1 MRVRLSALLLVLL
14 VLVLLGVVFSR
25 PLTGQAYLKEF
36 FLRQIE
42 HNIGRKIDVGHVKLV
57 VFPRV
62 RLELSQVVVHD
73 RDPTHILLTARR
85 VDMVLRLIPL
95 LRRQVVGKRLLIED
109 PQVTLRR
116 DQDGRWNIPAEAQ
129 TRSAQ
134 DESVWRALAQ
144 MLRIREAALLN
155 GTVTILD
162 DSRPGGTRRL
172 QLKTVDATLSIP
184 AGRAHADVHL
194 AATLPGQE
202 GVSAVSVTGVIA
214 GAEAPA
220 TLAAEEPVAA
230 RTSLLFEG
238 RIEAANLHLRELA
251 DFFGPRPVPE
261 GLKGAA
267 NLRGALRI
275 VPGVAGYDVLLS
287 DITANVD
294 RFALSGRANLSGLL
308 TAQPTFSVTL
318 SSSAI
323 DLNDLLSHVPP
334 QWIHAE
340 LQPVIAERQIG
351 GVVEVVTATLTGST
365 AAATSVSLTGEFRVQ
380 QGRALIGQDRVPA
393 RDLAATVLV
402 EAGRVRVLGLT
413 GQYGDIRITQG
424 KAMVSFLEAG
434 PWLEMEL
441 SGSME
446 AADLV
451 RLLAKS
457 IRSERVSAFLAG
469 SRDVT
474 GEALPTFRL
483 VGPLNQ
489 PGGVTFVGGEI
500 IARNI
505 GLTSPFLPERIND
518 LQGRLLL
525 SESGTQL
532 DQVSGRLGEMFFQ
545 LHGAITGGA
554 TSAFDGF
561 VVRARS
567 DAAFLARLLPAGV
580 ISDSSLQG
588 PLIAA
593 VALAGSTATP
603 QLRGHVVL
611 DEAKWVIPGLGEK
624 PPGAP
629 AALEFDGNLASGNVF
644 TVTKLELVLP
654 PLRLATK
661 GTIRLGKRFA
671 MDVSLATGTVSL
683 SSLPEWL
690 PTAGIEAGKLE
701 VSLDIK
707 GSNPDWRT
715 WRINGWLALT
725 NGLLFAKGLDGHVQD
740 LYVRLKL
747 IRNSAELKRLAFRI
761 GDSDLAV
768 SGTIKNWTHKPLI
781 TAKIESSHLDIDLL
795 IPKGA
800 RSPIRDLLETLAATS
815 RVSATATIDRG
826 IYKKLRFGGLSCRI
840 TIEDGI
846 LDVDRIAGQSDG
858 GQVAGRIVVQLPKQ
872 APAETEASVRITGM
886 RFEELLPLLG
896 TQEQWVTGALKL
908 TGTVR
913 GHGRNPHGV
922 FPTLG
927 GKATLLIEDGRIFKN
942 DKRAIWKVL
951 SILNLPAVLQGKV
964 DLDKEGLPFN
974 RLSATVSARNGLIE
988 SENIILDSPVLK
1000 ITAAGNYDLATDQLD
1015 MVWAVS
1021 PFGSYSQFLKSIPLF
1036 GRLLA
1041 GERKGI
1047 ATALFQVKGSI
1058 EDPEVTYLP
1067 MKSFASGLTGLA
1079 QLAFDVLKNTI
1090 TLPVDLVGPDEKP
1103 PGSTEKAPPSDET
1116 PPPGPAS
1123 P

>member
-1 MRVRLSALLLVLL
+1 VRVRLSALLFVLL

-25 PLTGQAYLKEF
+25 PLTGQDYLKEF

-62 RLELSQVVVHD
+62 RLELGQVVVHD
-73 RDPTHILLTARR
+73 RDPTRILLTARR

-116 DQDGRWNIPAEAQ
+116 DQNGRWNILADAQ
-129 TRSAQ
+129 AQSAQ
-134 DESVWRALAQ
+134 DESALKALAQ

-162 DSRPGGTRRL
+162 DSRPDGTRRL
-172 QLKTVDATLSIP
+172 QLNTVDATLSIP
-184 AGRAHADVHL
+184 PGRTRADVHL

-202 GVSAVSVTGVIA
+202 GVSAVSVTGVVA

-261 GLKGAA
+261 GLTGAA

-323 DLNDLLSHVPP
+323 DLNDLLSYVPP

-351 GVVEVVTATLTGST
+351 GVVEVVTATLTGSA
-365 AAATSVSLTGEFRVQ
+365 AAATSVSLTGEFRVR

-402 EAGRVRVLGLT
+402 EAGRLRVLGLT

-457 IRSERVSAFLAG
+457 IRSDRVSAFLAG

-500 IARNI
+500 IARNV
-505 GLTSPFLPERIND
+505 GLTSPSLPERISD

-532 DQVSGRLGEMFFQ
+532 DQVNGRLGEMFFQ
-545 LHGAITGGA
+545 LHGTITGG
-554 TSAFDGF
+554 TTNTFDGF

-580 ISDSSLQG
+580 IPDSSLQG

-593 VALAGSTATP
+593 VALSGSTATP

-629 AALEFDGNLASGNVF
+629 AALEFDGNLVSGNVL
-644 TVTKLELVLP
+644 TITKLDLVLP

-661 GTIRLGKRFA
+661 GRIQLGKRFA
-671 MDVSLATGTVSL
+671 MDVSLATGTLSL

-690 PTAGIEAGKLE
+690 STAGIEAGKLE

-725 NGLLFAKGLDGHVQD
+725 NGLMLAKGLDGHVQD
-740 LYVRLKL
+740 LYIRLKL

-768 SGTIKNWTHKPLI
+768 SGTIKNWAHKPLI

-800 RSPIRDLLETLAATS
+800 RSPIRDFLETLAATS

-826 IYKKLRFGGLSCRI
+826 MYKKLRFGGLSCRM

-858 GQVAGRIVVQLPKQ
+858 GQVAGRIVVRLPRQ
-872 APAETEASVRITGM
+872 APAETEASVRITGI

-896 TQEQWVTGALKL
+896 AQEQWVTGALKL

-913 GHGRNPHGV
+913 GHGRNPHGI

-988 SENIILDSPVLK
+988 SEDIILDSPVLK

-1090 TLPVDLVGPDEKP
+1090 TLPVDLVSPDEKP
-1103 PGSTEKAPPSDET
+1103 AAATEKTPPSEAPPV
-1116 PPPGPAS
+1116 PAS

>member
-1 MRVRLSALLLVLL
+1 MRVRFSALLLVLL

-25 PLTGQAYLKEF
+25 PLTGQDYLKEF

-116 DQDGRWNIPAEAQ
+116 DQDGRWNILADAQ
-129 TRSAQ
+129 AQSAQ
-134 DESVWRALAQ
+134 DESALKALAR

-162 DSRPGGTRRL
+162 DSRPDGTRRL

-184 AGRAHADVHL
+184 PGRTRADVHL

-202 GVSAVSVTGVIA
+202 GVSALSVTGVVA
-214 GAEAPA
+214 GTEAPA

-230 RTSLLFEG
+230 RTSLQFEG

-261 GLKGAA
+261 GLAGAA
-267 NLRGALRI
+267 NLRGTLRI

-294 RFALSGRANLSGLL
+294 RFALSGGANLSGLL
-308 TAQPTFSVTL
+308 TAQPTFSVTF

-340 LQPVIAERQIG
+340 LQPVVAERQIG
-351 GVVEVVTATLTGST
+351 GVVEAVTATLTGSA
-365 AAATSVSLTGEFRVQ
+365 AAATSVSLTGEFRIR

-402 EAGRVRVLGLT
+402 EAGRIRVLGLT

-457 IRSERVSAFLAG
+457 IRSDRVSAFLAG

-500 IARNI
+500 VARNI
-505 GLTSPFLPERIND
+505 GLTSPSLPERISD

-532 DQVSGRLGEMFFQ
+532 DQVNGRLGEMFFQ
-545 LHGAITGGA
+545 LHGTITGGA

-580 ISDSSLQG
+580 MSDSSLQG

-593 VALAGSTATP
+593 VALSGSTATP

-654 PLRLATK
+654 SLRLATK
-661 GTIRLGKRFA
+661 GKIQLGKRFA
-671 MDVSLATGTVSL
+671 LDVSLATGTLSL

-690 PTAGIEAGKLE
+690 STAGIEAGKLE

-725 NGLLFAKGLDGHVQD
+725 NGLMLARGLDGHVQD

-747 IRNSAELKRLAFRI
+747 SRNSAELKRLAFRI

-768 SGTIKNWTHKPLI
+768 SGTIRNWTHKPLI

-800 RSPIRDLLETLAATS
+800 RSPIRDFLETLAATS
-815 RVSATATIDRG
+815 RVNAMATIDRG
-826 IYKKLRFGGLSCRI
+826 VYKKLRFGGLSCRI

-858 GQVAGRIVVQLPKQ
+858 GQVAGRIVVQLPRL

-886 RFEELLPLLG
+886 RFEELLSLLG
-896 TQEQWVTGALKL
+896 AEEHWVTGALKL
-908 TGTVR
+908 TGTLR

-964 DLDKEGLPFN
+964 DLDKQGLPFN
-974 RLSATVSARNGLIE
+974 RLSATLSARNGLIE
-988 SENIILDSPVLK
+988 SEDIILDSPVLK

-1090 TLPVDLVGPDEKP
+1090 TLPVDLVSPDEEKP
-1103 PGSTEKAPPSDET
+1103 RAVEKAPSPEASV
-1116 PPPGPAS
+1116 PAS

>member
-1 MRVRLSALLLVLL
+1 MRVRFGALFLALL

-25 PLTGQAYLKEF
+25 PLIGQDYLKEF

-42 HNIGRKIDVGHVKLV
+42 RSIGRKIDVGHVKLV

-73 RDPTHILLTARR
+73 RDPTRILLTARR
-85 VDMVLRLIPL
+85 VDMVLRLAPL

-116 DQDGRWNIPAEAQ
+116 GQDGRWNILADAEAQ
-129 TRSAQ
+129 SVQ
-134 DESVWRALAQ
+134 DESTLKALGQ
-144 MLRIREAALLN
+144 ILRVREVALLN

-162 DSRPGGTRRL
+162 DSRPDGPRRL
-172 QLKTVDATLSIP
+172 QLNTVDATLSVSP
-184 AGRAHADVHL
+184 SRPHADVHL
-194 AATLPGQE
+194 AATLSGQE
-202 GVSAVSVTGVIA
+202 GVSAVSLTGVVA
-214 GAEAPA
+214 GAGAPA
-220 TLAAEEPVAA
+220 TLAAEVPMDA
-230 RTSLLFEG
+230 RAFLQFEG
-238 RIEAANLHLRELA
+238 RLEAANLHLRELA

-261 GLKGAA
+261 GLAGAA
-267 NLRGALRI
+267 NLRAGLRI

-287 DITANVD
+287 DISANVD
-294 RFALSGRANLSGLL
+294 RLALSGRANLSGLF
-308 TAQPTFSVTL
+308 TSQPTFSVTF
-318 SSSAI
+318 SSAAI
-323 DLNDLLSHVPP
+323 DLHELLSHVPP
-334 QWIHAE
+334 QWIHTD

-351 GVVEVVTATLTGST
+351 GIVEVVTATLTGSV
-365 AAATSVSLTGEFRVQ
+365 AATAPVSLTGEFRVW

-402 EAGRVRVLGLT
+402 EAGRIRVLGLT
-413 GQYGDIRITQG
+413 GQYGDIRILQG

-446 AADLV
+446 AAGLV

-457 IRSERVSAFLAG
+457 IHSDRVSALLAEA
-469 SRDVT
+469 RDVT

-500 IARNI
+500 IARNV
-505 GLTSPFLPERIND
+505 GLTSPSLPERLRD
-518 LQGRLLL
+518 LQGRLVL
-525 SESGTQL
+525 SETGTHL

-545 LHGAITGGA
+545 LHGTITGGA
-554 TSAFDGF
+554 ISAFEGF

-567 DAAFLARLLPAGV
+567 DAAFLARLFPADV
-580 ISDSSLQG
+580 FSDGSLQG
-588 PLIAA
+588 PIVAA
-593 VALAGSTATP
+593 VALSGRTATP
-603 QLRGHVVL
+603 QLRGQVVL
-611 DEAKWVIPGLGEK
+611 DEAKWVLPGLGEK

-629 AALEFDGNLASGNVF
+629 AMLEFDGNLASGNTF

-654 PLRLATK
+654 SLRLATK
-661 GTIRLGKRFA
+661 GKIQLGKRFA
-671 MDVSLATGTVSL
+671 LDVSLTTGTVLL

-690 PTAGIEAGKLE
+690 STAGIEAGKLE
-701 VSLDIK
+701 VALDIK

-725 NGLLFAKGLDGHVQD
+725 NGLMLARGLDGHVQD

-747 IRNSAELKRLAFRI
+747 IRNHAELKRLAFRI
-761 GDSDLAV
+761 GDSDLAM
-768 SGTIKNWTHKPLI
+768 SGTIKNWSHKPLI
-781 TAKIESSHLDIDLL
+781 TAKIESSYLDIDLL

-800 RSPIRDLLETLAATS
+800 RSPIRDFLETLAATS

-858 GQVAGRIVVQLPKQ
+858 GQVAGRIVIRLPRL
-872 APAETEASVRITGM
+872 APAEAEASVRIIGM

-896 TQEQWVTGALKL
+896 TEEQWVTGALKL
-908 TGTVR
+908 TGSLR

-927 GKATLLIEDGRIFKN
+927 GKATVLIEDGRIFKN

-964 DLDKEGLPFN
+964 DFDKEGLPFN
-974 RLSATVSARNGLIE
+974 RLSATISARNGLIE
-988 SENIILDSPVLK
+988 SEDIILDSPVLK
-1000 ITAAGNYDLATDQLD
+1000 ITAAGNYDLATDRLN

-1067 MKSFASGLTGLA
+1067 LKSFATGLTGLA
-1079 QLAFDVLKNTI
+1079 QLAFDVLKNTL
-1090 TLPVDLVGPDEKP
+1090 TLPVDLVSPDEKP
-1103 PGSTEKAPPSDET
+1103 ADASEKAPLSEV
-1116 PPPGPAS
+1116 PPAPVS

>member
-25 PLTGQAYLKEF
+25 PLTGQDYLKEF

-42 HNIGRKIDVGHVKLV
+42 HNVGRKIDVGHVKLV

-116 DQDGRWNIPAEAQ
+116 DQNGRWNILAEAQ
-129 TRSAQ
+129 AQSAQ
-134 DESVWRALAQ
+134 DESALRALAQ

-184 AGRAHADVHL
+184 PGRTRADVHL

-202 GVSAVSVTGVIA
+202 GVSAVSVTGVVA

-261 GLKGAA
+261 GLTGAA

-275 VPGVAGYDVLLS
+275 VPGVTGYDVLLS

-318 SSSAI
+318 SSSTI

-351 GVVEVVTATLTGST
+351 GVVEVVTATLTGSA

-457 IRSERVSAFLAG
+457 IRSDRVSAFLAG

-505 GLTSPFLPERIND
+505 GLTSPSLPERISD

-532 DQVSGRLGEMFFQ
+532 DQVNGRLGEMFFQ
-545 LHGAITGGA
+545 LHGTITGGA
-554 TSAFDGF
+554 ISAFDGF

-593 VALAGSTATP
+593 VALSGSTATP

-661 GTIRLGKRFA
+661 GKIQLGKRFA

-690 PTAGIEAGKLE
+690 STAGIEAGKLE

-725 NGLLFAKGLDGHVQD
+725 NGLMLAKGLDGHVQD

-768 SGTIKNWTHKPLI
+768 SGTIKNWAHKPLV

-800 RSPIRDLLETLAATS
+800 RSPIRDLLETLAAAS
-815 RVSATATIDRG
+815 RVNATATIDRG
-826 IYKKLRFGGLSCRI
+826 VYKKLRFGGLSCRI

-858 GQVAGRIVVQLPKQ
+858 GQVAGRIVVQLPRQ

-896 TQEQWVTGALKL
+896 TEEHWVTGALKL

-1090 TLPVDLVGPDEKP
+1090 TLPVDLVSPDEKP
-1103 PGSTEKAPPSDET
+1103 PGSTEKAPPSEA
-1116 PPPGPAS
+1116 PPGPAA

>member
-1 MRVRLSALLLVLL
+1 MRGRLGALFLVLL
-14 VLVLLGVVFSR
+14 VLVLLGVVFSH
-25 PLTGQAYLKEF
+25 PLTGQDYLTRF
-36 FLRQIE
+36 FLQQIE
-42 HNIGRKIDVGHVKLV
+42 RNIGRKIDVGHVKLV
-57 VFPRV
+57 VFPRI
-62 RLELSQVVVHD
+62 RLELGQVVVHD
-73 RDPTHILLTARR
+73 RDPAHILLTARR
-85 VDMVLRLIPL
+85 VDLVLRLIPL
-95 LRRQVVGKRLLIED
+95 LRRQVVGKRLLIEE

-116 DQDGRWNIPAEAQ
+116 GRDGQWNVLADTE
-129 TRSAQ
+129 TRAMQ
-134 DESVWRALAQ
+134 GESTLKALGQ
-144 MLRIREAALLN
+144 ILRVREATLLN

-162 DSRPGGTRRL
+162 DSRPDGPRRL
-172 QLKTVDATLSIP
+172 ELRTVDAMLSIP
-184 AGRAHADVHL
+184 PGRARADVHF

-202 GVSAVSVTGVIA
+202 GVSAVSLTGVVTGT
-214 GAEAPA
+214 EAPP
-220 TLAAEEPVAA
+220 TLVTEGPVDA
-230 RTSLLFEG
+230 RSFLQFEG
-238 RIEAANLHLRELA
+238 RLEAANLHFRELA

-261 GLKGAA
+261 GLVGVA
-267 NLRGALRI
+267 NLRAGLRI

-287 DITANVD
+287 DVSANVD
-294 RFALSGRANLSGLL
+294 RLVLSGKANLSGLF
-308 TAQPTFSVTL
+308 TSQPTFSVTF
-318 SSSAI
+318 SSAAI
-323 DLNDLLSHVPP
+323 DLHELLSHVPP

-340 LQPVIAERQIG
+340 LPPVIAEHQIG
-351 GVVEVVTATLTGST
+351 GVIEVVTATLTGSVT
-365 AAATSVSLTGEFRVQ
+365 ATAPVSLTGEFRVR
-380 QGRALIGQDRVPA
+380 QGRALIGQDRVPT

-402 EAGRVRVLGLT
+402 EAGRIRVLGLT
-413 GQYGDIRITQG
+413 GQYGDFRIMQG

-446 AADLV
+446 AAKLV
-451 RLLAKS
+451 SLLAHS
-457 IRSERVSAFLAG
+457 IRSDRVSAFLA
-469 SRDVT
+469 SAREVT

-505 GLTSPFLPERIND
+505 GLTSSSLPDRLRD
-518 LQGRLLL
+518 LQGRLVL
-525 SESGTQL
+525 SETGTRL

-545 LHGAITGGA
+545 LHGTITGGA
-554 TSAFDGF
+554 TSVFEGF
-561 VVRARS
+561 IVRARS
-567 DAAFLARLLPAGV
+567 DAAFLTRLFPRSVFSNA
-580 ISDSSLQG
+580 SLQG
-588 PLIAA
+588 PLVAV
-593 VALAGSTATP
+593 VALSGSTAAP
-603 QLRGHVVL
+603 QLRGQVVF
-611 DEAKWVIPGLGEK
+611 DEAKWVLPGLGEK

-629 AALEFDGNLASGNVF
+629 AMLEFDGTLASGDTF
-644 TVTKLELVLP
+644 TVTKLEVVLP
-654 PLRLATK
+654 SLRLATK
-661 GTIRLGKRFA
+661 GKIQLGKRFTL
-671 MDVSLATGTVSL
+671 DVSLATGTVSL

-690 PTAGIEAGKLE
+690 STAGIEAGKLE

-725 NGLLFAKGLDGHVQD
+725 NGLMLARGLDGYVQD

-747 IRNSAELKRLAFRI
+747 SRHNAELKRLAFRI
-761 GDSDLAV
+761 GDSDLAM

-781 TAKIESSHLDIDLL
+781 TAKIESSYLDIDLL

-800 RSPIRDLLETLAATS
+800 RSPIRDFLETLAATS

-858 GQVAGRIVVQLPKQ
+858 GQVAGRIVVQLPRL
-872 APAETEASVRITGM
+872 APAEAEASVRITGM

-896 TQEQWVTGALKL
+896 AEEHWVTGALKL
-908 TGTVR
+908 TGSLR

-922 FPTLG
+922 LPTLG
-927 GKATLLIEDGRIFKN
+927 GKATVVIEDGRIFKN

-964 DLDKEGLPFN
+964 DLDKEGLPFTK
-974 RLSATVSARNGLIE
+974 LTATISARGGLIE
-988 SENIILDSPVLK
+988 SEDIILDSPILK
-1000 ITAAGNYDLATDQLD
+1000 ITAAGNYDLATDQLN

-1036 GRLLA
+1036 GRLLV
-1041 GERKGI
+1041 GERKGL

-1067 MKSFASGLTGLA
+1067 MKSFATGLTGLA
-1079 QLAFDVLKNTI
+1079 QLAFDVLKNTL
-1090 TLPVDLVGPDEKP
+1090 TLPVDLVSPDEEP
-1103 PGSTEKAPPSDET
+1103 AAATEKAPPSEA
-1116 PPPGPAS
+1116 PPAPAS